1 MRAAAIASLAVEIRE
16 DPPLA
21 SRPSSGSVAGR
32 ITPPAKVASV
42 HAVSRV
48 TGKRY
53 APEKFDR
60 KTGKLRFDKL
70 PGDATY
76 DVTIVTP
83 DGARIEGIDLSWHEP
98 RLLRLAEIRRKQL
111 KLPAPPKHEFS
122 AGDAAELIRY
132 VRDLKDFADVRRVLY
147 LRGDGPQATM
157 LVEVMR
163 IRDFYAKKADQLIWR
178 TELWYFK
185 YAYGGWER
193 VANVER
199 VLERHRIPAAKWR
212 KITLVYYPEL
222 SVHVDENGRARPVN
236 FQIPAKLDPARGRIA
251 GTEPVQ
257 KTKPAIFIEG
267 KKQAQPPPKP
277 LTRPA
282 RKSP

>member
-1 MRAAAIASLAVEIRE
+1 MRAAAIASLAVVLGLGTGARPEVEIRE
-16 DPPLA
+16 DRPVA
-21 SRPSSGSVAGR
+21 SRPSSGSVTGR
-32 ITPPAKVASV
+32 ITPAEKVAGV

-53 APEKFDR
+53 APDRFDR
-60 KTGKLRFDKL
+60 KTGEFRFAGL

-76 DVTIVTP
+76 DVTIVTA
-83 DGARIEGIDLSWHEP
+83 DKARIEGIDLSWHEA

-122 AGDAAELIRY
+122 ADDAAELIRY
-132 VRDLKDFADVRRVLY
+132 VADLKDFADVRRVLY
-147 LRGDGPQATM
+147 LRGDGPRATM

-163 IRDFYAKKADQLIWR
+163 VRDFYAKKSDQLIWR

-222 SVHVDENGRARPVN
+222 SVYVDENGRAKPLK
-236 FQIPAKLDPARGRIA
+236 FEIPAKLDSARGRLA

-257 KTKPAIFIEG
+257 KTKPIVLG
-267 KKQAQPPPKP
+267 LP
-277 LTRPA
+277 TRP
-282 RKSP
+282 RPR